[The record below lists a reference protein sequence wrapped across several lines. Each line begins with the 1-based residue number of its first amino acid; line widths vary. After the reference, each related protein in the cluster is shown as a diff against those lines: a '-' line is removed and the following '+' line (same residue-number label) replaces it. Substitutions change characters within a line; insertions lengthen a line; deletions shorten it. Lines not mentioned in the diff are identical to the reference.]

1 MKFCFCILITIVLTV
16 LSHTY
21 ALSSNALKLNNKLRI
36 ARTVA
41 NAPLLSVNN
50 INQYHSNKCN
60 CFTCC
65 SLCAPGSSRTA
76 LFANKLDN
84 MEIEGDLVPAAN
96 NCLIKV
102 KEAAVSTAGGL
113 YIPDNAKERPTEGV
127 CVAAGP
133 GRVHPETAV
142 LIDMG
147 VKVGDGVLYGKFD
160 GTELKYNDLNHQ
172 LIKDDDVLLTYSGKE
187 ATLANVVPV
196 KDQILVKLPPKE
208 DAVTSGIIVSVAGKE
223 AKKPDYGTA
232 VKIGSGRQAGNGKY
246 MPIQVAEGDKVR
258 FRSYAGAEIKLDGAE
273 YIVIRA
279 YDVLAKWK

>member
-1 MKFCFCILITIVLTV
+1 MKFYLLISVVLAV
-16 LSHTY
+16 LAHTTE
-21 ALSSNALKLNNKLRI
+21 A
-36 ARTVA
+36 
-41 NAPLLSVNN
+41 LLSNVLQRNVLN
-50 INQYHSNKCN
+50 KIRAVTNGPSLSAKSMNRYHSNKCN

-65 SLCAPGSSRTA
+65 SLCAPGSTSA

-84 MEIEGDLVPAAN
+84 MSIEGDLIPCAN
-96 NCLIKV
+96 NCLVKV

-147 VKVGDGVLYGKFD
+147 VKVGDGVLYGKYD

-172 LIKDDDVLLTYSGKE
+172 LIKDDDVLLTYTGKE

-208 DAVTSGIIVSVAGKE
+208 DAVASGIIVSVAGKE

-246 MPIQVAEGDKVR
+246 MPIQVSEGDKVR